1 MFYLNQRSTKRHAA
15 KNHNCLP
22 AFQHCTE
29 KLEILGPRPTPP
41 LPGRPVDRAVP
52 LVPDCANMRSIR
64 ERWRILAIRHHL
76 KTGGLRN
83 AAFVLSDRDNLKL
96 KPGLKNMIDRSRF
109 PDLYRYATVS
119 YADERWAPK
128 DHKRGFEAKD
138 DTADSRP
145 QILNSKK

>member
-22 AFQHCTE
+22 AFQHCM
-29 KLEILGPRPTPP
+29 GPGPLRLCRADRP
-41 LPGRPVDRAVP
+41 LPVDRAVP

-145 QILNSKK
+145 QILKSKK